1 MFTSEISWGNDK
13 KIIVSATDTFKICA
27 FHVKMTLSI
36 VYYICSSLESIIY
49 GRIEYDSSITY
60 S

>member
-1 MFTSEISWGNDK
+1 MFSSEISWGNDK

-27 FHVKMTLSI
+27 FHVKMTLS
-36 VYYICSSLESIIY
+36 VAKLESIIY
-49 GRIEYDSSITY
+49 GRIEYDSSIIY